1 MDMKGM
7 ALEIDHGVGGG
18 VSFQIGIDTGSGKG
32 RLVVVFSGVNG
43 KSKWRSAPLKL
54 DVFDVGTLVMGLRG
68 VREGVHISDGEAY
81 IRLECPNE
89 QFRLAYKGK
98 SKGRDAKGMVNLTD
112 AEMYTLA
119 TVLEQWMGVIAVGSI
134 D

>member
-1 MDMKGM
+1 MDMKGK

-32 RLVVVFSGVNG
+32 RLAIVASGG
-43 KSKWRSAPLKL
+43 KGKTKWRSAPLKL
-54 DVFDVGTLVMGLRG
+54 DVFDVGVLVMGLRG

-81 IRLECPNE
+81 IRLECPKE

-98 SKGRDAKGMVNLTD
+98 SKGRDAEVRVNLTD
-112 AEMYTLA
+112 AEMFTLA